1 VLVYLVVAKVILT
14 CFLTLLC
21 TIPCFFFLDTCQGDS
36 GGPLMMFSSNNQWV
50 LVGVTSN
57 GIGCAEAAYS
67 GVYTRVAAFQSWINT
82 NTNGA
87 VLNVNTSA
95 STPVSILTNSSVSA
109 TISTSTAASLFTSSI
124 QPIQL
129 HATIVEMSIYNG
141 FVFLLL
147 DFLVAP

>member
-1 VLVYLVVAKVILT
+1 
-14 CFLTLLC
+14 
-21 TIPCFFFLDTCQGDS
+21 
-36 GGPLMMFSSNNQWV
+36 V

-67 GVYTRVAAFQSWINT
+67 GLYTRVAAYQSWIST
-82 NTNGA
+82 NINGA
-87 VLNVNTSA
+87 VSAVTILA
-95 STPVSILTNSSVSA
+95 ST
-109 TISTSTAASLFTSSI
+109 TISTSTTQFASTTVLFSTSASASTTVTASTTISASKTVPASTSVSVATSVSAPTTTLTSAAASYFSSSI